1 MSNILGNLEMTI
13 EKLLLTMKWRK
24 EFNVDDFP
32 IKSNLEKTP
41 LTVLEPKIIGLN
53 STLGSPVWYL
63 PIGKIDFKGI

>member
-1 MSNILGNLEMTI
+1 MTI

-24 EFNVDDFP
+24 DFNVDDFP

-53 STLGSPVWYL
+53 FTLGSPVWYL
-63 PIGKIDFKGI
+63 PIGKIDFKGKGKIKVIT

>member
-1 MSNILGNLEMTI
+1 MTI